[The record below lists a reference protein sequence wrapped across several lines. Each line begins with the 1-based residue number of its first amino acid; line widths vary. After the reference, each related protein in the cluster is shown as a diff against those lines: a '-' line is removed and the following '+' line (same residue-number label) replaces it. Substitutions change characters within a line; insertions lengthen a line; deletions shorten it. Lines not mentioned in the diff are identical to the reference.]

1 MISRL
6 TAIAAIVSILAAAT
20 LTFAADLPLGVAAA
34 RAAATQ
40 AQVVQLERV
49 VVTAKRLPAESR

>member
-20 LTFAADLPLGVAAA
+20 LTFAANLPLGVAAT